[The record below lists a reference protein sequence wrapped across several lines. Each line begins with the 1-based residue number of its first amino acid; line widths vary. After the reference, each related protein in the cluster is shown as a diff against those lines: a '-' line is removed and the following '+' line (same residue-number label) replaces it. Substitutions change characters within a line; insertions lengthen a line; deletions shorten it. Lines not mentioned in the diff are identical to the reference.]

1 MSVLEAGARALMAC
15 LGEGVEGSEGAL
27 KELEGLVKSIGA
39 LRVEYEKVVREQALG
54 EVQALDRVR
63 ELAAQLDRHERALE
77 SIALRCG
84 LPAWRAGLSR
94 LTESLEAV
102 LSRGGGVG
110 ELLEVLRVVGELE
123 RVYELAGLGRG
134 GGGALRADGLLV
146 IREYVKEALY
156 RALRGGDPSGLLGE
170 ALSVARALRE
180 LEALAAEGA
189 RLVSLEDLEVVGY
202 VDGKPVYALRRG
214 DSPGG

>member
-1 MSVLEAGARALMAC
+1 MSGLEAGARALMAC

-27 KELEGLVKSIGA
+27 EELEGLVKSIGA
-39 LRVEYEKVVREQALG
+39 LRVEYEKVVREQAL
-54 EVQALDRVR
+54 DRVG
-63 ELAAQLDRHERALE
+63 ELVAQLDRHERALE

-94 LTESLEAV
+94 LAESLEAV

-123 RVYELAGLGRG
+123 SVYELAGLGRG

-146 IREYVKEALY
+146 IREYVKEVLY

-180 LEALAAEGA
+180 LEALAAEGT